1 MSFRHI
7 YASSSHFLANQ
18 FSKPGYASLK
28 VSKKGF
34 DTSIFP
40 KHSQPSLEILC
51 GIATEGFVELGLLKQ
66 RRAAG
71 HIQHR
76 IPTILGKVGQ
86 FLFRNGGVVGGHV
99 DLITQ
104 NGRPVQHILQIAEGW
119 FKELADTLT
128 GEPEGI
134 EKLIVCVCHSAVHQ
148 RSIVVSLDYAEGGGV
163 LALVERV
170 KEAFALFLEG
180 HIFRHE
186 FEILDTA
193 LGDDQLDVLDISR
206 RGIACELADVLDIVI
221 KEPIL
226 HVGVKGAGLEETV
239 TQKHHAV
246 STVSVLVEYLGFE
259 QSLTV
264 PDDVFDLGFF
274 FLCFEVVT
282 VGFLDAYHVLCKA
295 ADPVSDDEDRFL
307 RELDDVLDTTECKSN
322 IYFSFFAIVTPP
334 SSVMLLFYHILR
346 LSSRNS
352 L

>member
-1 MSFRHI
+1 MKAIIQKNKLSESF
-7 YASSSHFLANQ
+7 F
-18 FSKPGYASLK
+18 G
-28 VSKKGF
+28 
-34 DTSIFP
+34 
-40 KHSQPSLEILC
+40 
-51 GIATEGFVELGLLKQ
+51 
-66 RRAAG
+66 
-71 HIQHR
+71 
-76 IPTILGKVGQ
+76 
-86 FLFRNGGVVGGHV
+86 
-99 DLITQ
+99 
-104 NGRPVQHILQIAEGW
+104 
-119 FKELADTLT
+119 
-128 GEPEGI
+128 
-134 EKLIVCVCHSAVHQ
+134 
-148 RSIVVSLDYAEGGGV
+148 
-163 LALVERV
+163 
-170 KEAFALFLEG
+170 
-180 HIFRHE
+180 HE

-221 KEPIL
+221 KEPVL

-322 IYFSFFAIVTPP
+322 IRLPRGLVGSGIRREVAGAPCHHIRIQRLCDKDTFSITARARASFVANVVDAVDIEAVGIE
-334 SSVMLLFYHILR
+334 MLTDLQTGDVRGDGLVA
-346 LSSRNS
+346 S
-352 L
+352 LI